1 MSSSRS
7 DSRFI
12 AAVVVVF
19 LLAATAAWAQS
30 TATLQGTV
38 TDQTGAVVPNAQV
51 KATNEATSLERASRT
66 DATGN
71 YTIPSL
77 PAGAYTIEVTAP
89 ALQHQVLRGYV
100 IEVSRNVAQN
110 FRLKPATVEQ
120 SVVITGEAPVV
131 DAGTITVGA
140 VVDNRTVQ
148 EIPLNGRH
156 FVDLASLVPGTVVP
170 PVQNAFLTAALRG
183 QGSFA
188 VVTAGN
194 REDTTNFMINGINL
208 NDMANGQITFQ
219 PSINTVSEFKI
230 DNQTPSAD
238 HGRNSGAIVN
248 IATRSGSN
256 SWHGEGFEF
265 LRNEDFDARNF
276 FNKEEGPT
284 AQPKNTF
291 KRNNFGGAIGGP
303 IWKNHTFFF
312 ASYEGLRQRQGLALS
327 ANVPSAAQ
335 RAAVTDP
342 TVQKL
347 VALLPA
353 GSGGSA
359 TTPASFS
366 GPATAPV
373 NIDQWTGDV
382 SHNFSE
388 RDRFHVYYAFQRDLR
403 KEPNIQGATVP
414 NSGDT
419 RQSHRQIMTF
429 NETHVFNPR
438 LVNDFRLGYNRIHIT
453 FAPDVQNAGLDP
465 SALGIQ
471 DGLSGPVGIPNIVVN
486 GASLIFGGE
495 LNLPQ
500 ARGDYTAVLS
510 DSLSYVRG
518 RHAFK
523 FGGEV
528 RRFNGNSIQGDEG
541 RLTFTNLND
550 FLGVPP
556 SGTGPYGPSRPSGFQ
571 INLGGNHPARIYQH
585 AIGLFA
591 MDSFKLKPYF
601 TLELGLRWEWNMT
614 PTEAMNRS
622 TVFLPDKDWLVQL
635 GSNGVSEEFHQ
646 NTHLFQPRVGFSWD
660 LFHDGKMVLRSGYA
674 IMYDQLIPSF
684 ILAGSLN
691 PPFGRPVQFTPTT
704 GKPFTNFGTLA
715 QDAGGSLTINTTDPN
730 YNYPYMQTWNLNLQ
744 TELTP
749 SLGMMIGYF
758 GSKGTHLN
766 EDPNLNQPINGVR
779 PFAKLAADSPIFP
792 GAGLGNITLNESM
805 GNSSYNALWVT
816 GTKRLTHG
824 LQFAA
829 NYTWSKSI
837 DWNSRNFLGTSF
849 QDSRNPQLDR
859 GLSDFDARH
868 HFTLSTIYEIPALRA
883 NRAFQGWRISSAV
896 ALQSGNPL
904 NIVANAASITGFNGV
919 VFAGNPTIRPDLIGA
934 LPSVGKSLITSGSL
948 AGNVQWFP
956 TAIVCDPR
964 VAGSC
969 NANSVFAIPATAAG
983 FHFGDLGR
991 NVLVGPGFANVDM
1004 SVSKTTKITERL
1016 SHELRVEAFDLFNH
1030 PNFSNPNLTAQVG
1043 NSNFGVIKAT
1053 RAPTGDAGS
1062 SRQIQFA
1069 MKLIF

>member
-1 MSSSRS
+1 MRSSPLGT
-7 DSRFI
+7 RFI
-12 AAVVVVF
+12 GAALAVL
-19 LLAATAAWAQS
+19 LLAAISAFGQS
-30 TATLQGTV
+30 TATLLGTV

-51 KATNEATSLERASRT
+51 KATNEATNLERTSKT
-66 DATGN
+66 DGTGN

-77 PAGAYTIEVTAP
+77 PAGTYTIEVNAS
-89 ALQHQVLRGYV
+89 ALQRQVLHTYV
-100 IEVSRNVAQN
+100 IEVSRTVTQN
-110 FRLKPATVEQ
+110 FKLKPATVEQ
-120 SVVITGEAPVV
+120 SVTINAEAPVV
-131 DAGTITVGA
+131 DAGTITVGS
-140 VVDNRTVQ
+140 VVNGRTVQ

-170 PVQNAFLTAALRG
+170 PVQNAFLTAPLRG

-188 VVTAGN
+188 VVTAGY
-194 REDTTNFMINGINL
+194 REDTTNFMINGINM

-238 HGRNSGAIVN
+238 HGRNAGAIVN
-248 IATRSGSN
+248 IGTRSGSN
-256 SWHGEGFEF
+256 NWHGEGFEF

-276 FNKEEGPT
+276 FNKEEGPSK
-284 AQPKNTF
+284 QPKNTF

-303 IWKNHTFFF
+303 IWKDHTFFF
-312 ASYEGLRQRQGLALS
+312 ASYEGLRQRQGLALAAS
-327 ANVPSAAQ
+327 VPSAAQ
-335 RAAVTDP
+335 RAVVTDP
-342 TVQKL
+342 TIQKL
-347 VALLPA
+347 DALLPA

-366 GPATAPV
+366 GPASAPV

-388 RDRFHVYYAFQRDLR
+388 SDRFHVYYAFQRDLR
-403 KEPNIQGATVP
+403 QEPNAQAATVP
-414 NSGDT
+414 GAGDT
-419 RQSHRQIMTF
+419 RHSHRQIMTF

-438 LVNDFRLGYNRIHIT
+438 LVNDFRLGYNRIRIT
-453 FAPDVQNAGLDP
+453 FVSDVQNAGLDP
-465 SALGIQ
+465 SAFGIQ
-471 DGLSGPVGIPNIVVN
+471 DGLSGPIGIPNIVVN

-495 LNLPQ
+495 TGFPQ
-500 ARGDYTAVLS
+500 GRGDYTAVLS
-510 DSLSYVRG
+510 DTMSYVRG
-518 RHAFK
+518 RHVFK

-528 RRFNGNSIQGDEG
+528 RRFNGNSIQADEG
-541 RLTFTNLND
+541 RITFTNLND
-550 FLGVPP
+550 YLAAK
-556 SGTGPYGPSRPSGFQ
+556 PSGFQ
-571 INLGGNHPARIYQH
+571 INLGGDHPARIYQN
-585 AIGLFA
+585 ALGLFA

-601 TLELGLRWEWNMT
+601 TLELGLRWEWDMT
-614 PTEAMNRS
+614 PTEAQNRS
-622 TVFLPDKDWLVQL
+622 SVFLPDKDWLVQL
-635 GSNGVSEEFHQ
+635 GTKGVSDEFHQ
-646 NTHLFQPRVGFSWD
+646 NSHLFQPRVGFSWD

-674 IMYDQLIPSF
+674 IMYDQLIPAFISF
-684 ILAGSLN
+684 LN
-691 PPFGRPVQFTPTT
+691 PPFGRPVQFTPVPVT
-704 GKPFTNFGTLA
+704 KPFTSFATLVP
-715 QDAGGSLTINTTDPN
+715 DAGGSLAIGTTDPN
-730 YNYPYMQTWNLNLQ
+730 YKYPYVQSWNLNLQ
-744 TELTP
+744 TELMP

-766 EDPNLNQPINGVR
+766 EQLNENQITNGLR
-779 PFAKLAADSPIFP
+779 PFANLAADSPISP
-792 GAGLGNITLNESM
+792 GGGLGNITLNKSI

-837 DWNSRNFLGTSF
+837 DWNSRNFLGLSF
-849 QDSRNPQLDR
+849 QDSLNPQLDR
-859 GLSDFDARH
+859 GLSDYDARH
-868 HFTLSTIYEIPALRA
+868 HFTLSAIYEVPAWRP

-896 ALQSGNPL
+896 SLQSGNPL
-904 NIVANAASITGFNGV
+904 NIIANATSITGFTG
-919 VFAGNPTIRPDLIGA
+919 ATLGGNPTIRPDLVGS
-934 LPSVGKSLITSGSL
+934 LPSVGKSLITTGSL

-969 NANSVFAIPATAAG
+969 GANSVFAIPATTAAG

-991 NVLVGPGFANVDM
+991 NAMVGPAFSNVDI
-1004 SVSKTTKITERL
+1004 SISKTTKITERL

-1043 NSNFGVIKAT
+1043 NANFGVIKAT

-1069 MKLIF
+1069 MKLLF